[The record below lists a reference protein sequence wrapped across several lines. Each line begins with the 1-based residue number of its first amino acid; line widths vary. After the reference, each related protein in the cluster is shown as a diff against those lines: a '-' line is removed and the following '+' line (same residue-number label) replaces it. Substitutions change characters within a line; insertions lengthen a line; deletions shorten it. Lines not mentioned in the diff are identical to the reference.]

1 MSVCVWGGGGVGSLH
16 CGKHPSHLNTWKM
29 KNVLMGFSLSESTT
43 AGEEFRMQSLSSL
56 LFPPK
61 LGILWTKPFPLFQPT
76 YVSTEALGQAPAC
89 PGLLGPRERAGF
101 GISPSGSFSP
111 PRQRT
116 SGQGPGIEILKSR
129 SHLRAGWLRAVLDGL
144 VAGGGKRGVGSVD
157 PGEVRKAGPK
167 VRGEALR
174 PGRCPKMAPPLVP
187 QHLPREDASQAKLP
201 WTPLPPHLT
210 LLLSFS

>member
-1 MSVCVWGGGGVGSLH
+1 MGGWGGWLSALWKTPISPEHMENEECLNGVLIKGKYHCRGGISDAISL
-16 CGKHPSHLNTWKM
+16 
-29 KNVLMGFSLSESTT
+29 
-43 AGEEFRMQSLSSL
+43 LSSL
-56 LFPPK
+56 PTQTGNSVDK
-61 LGILWTKPFPLFQPT
+61 AVPLFQPT

-101 GISPSGSFSP
+101 GISPSGSWP

-116 SGQGPGIEILKSR
+116 SRQGPGIEILKSR
-129 SHLRAGWLRAVLDGL
+129 SHLRAGWLRAVLGGL

-201 WTPLPPHLT
+201 WTPLPPHLS